1 MPAFTESEIETFSL
15 DELKRLGFS
24 YIPGPSIAP
33 DVEVTDG
40 LFTAEPSV
48 PFGEPEKRESYGDVV
63 LKSTLE
69 EAIERLNPEIPA
81 AARQEALKAVLSVY
95 SPQLIDANENFH
107 KLLAEGVPVTV
118 RKDGQDRGER
128 VWLVDFQNPENN
140 VFFSINQ
147 FTIIERNQNKRT
159 DIILY
164 VNGLPLVVIELKNP
178 ADANA
183 TIRKAYDQIQ
193 TYKIVIPSLFFY
205 NAFCVISDGLEAKAG
220 TLSAPF
226 SRFQAW
232 KTVDGKKESPGHV
245 SQLEV
250 LINGMFNKATLL
262 DLIRNFIVFEKYKK
276 IDAKTGL
283 TQIETVKKIAAYHQ
297 YYAVNAAL
305 VSTRRAMGILE
316 PRPSPLAPLPEG
328 EGKNY
333 RGGLDFSGLVTE
345 ARELRK
351 KQTPVEEVM
360 WELLR
365 DKKLQGL
372 KFRRQ
377 HQIGDYIAD
386 FYCNELKLV
395 VELDG
400 SVHNIPSQSKKDSTR
415 DAWLKSLGNRVLR
428 FTNTD
433 ILENIPTVLQSI
445 ASFSAHPSP
454 LMQKVISS
462 APSPGSASHPLP
474 LGEGRGEGYANRKAG
489 VIWHTQGSG
498 KSLSMVFYAGKLIRN
513 LNNPTIVVITD
524 RNDLDQQLFDTFAAS
539 SSLLGQKPVQA
550 DSRENLKALLK
561 VASGGIVFTTMQKFA
576 PSAPSPGSASHP
588 LPLGEGRGEG
598 DISSMP
604 CLSTRRNIIVIADE
618 AHRTQYGFETKFID
632 TKDKDGNVTG
642 TRKAYGFAKYLRDA
656 IPNATFIGFTGT
668 PVESTDINTPAVFG
682 NYIDKYDIA
691 QSVDDGATVKI
702 YYESRLAKVN
712 LTENGRKL
720 IEDFEKEM
728 TDDGATETQKAK
740 VKWTKLEAIVGHP
753 ERLKNLA
760 RDIVAHYEKRSEVF
774 EGKAMIVAMSRRIAV
789 ALYGEI
795 VALRPQWHSED
806 LKAGALKVVMTSSS
820 SDKME
825 FDPEDPDSLVIPAHH
840 RTNKESRGMLAERMK
855 DPKDPLKL
863 VIVRDMWLTGFDVPC
878 LHTLYIDKLMKRHTL
893 MQAIARVNR
902 VFLDKP
908 GGLVV
913 DYIGIGTALKEALAF
928 YAGSGGKGDHAETMQ
943 KALEM
948 LLEKIEVVRQ
958 MFHGFDYMRF
968 FAVGT
973 SERLSLIL
981 QTEEF
986 VLAKEHGKDRF
997 IKESTALSKLFALAV
1012 PHEDALDLSD
1022 EIAFFQSVRARLVKF
1037 EGDGETDGRKNY
1049 ETAIRQIVNQ
1059 SVASTEVVDIFD
1071 AAGIKKPDISLLSEE
1086 FLQDVKEM
1094 AHKNLGVELLKK
1106 ILNDEIRAR
1115 LKFNITKGK
1124 NLLEMLEASIKK
1136 YQNNLL
1142 STAEIIEELI
1152 SIAREIRSVDGL
1164 AEKLKLTKDEFAFYS
1179 ALEVNDSAVVALGDE
1194 TLKVIAREIAN
1205 KVRKNATIDWTMKE
1219 SARAKLMVIVRRTL
1233 NKYGYPPDKQQK
1245 AVDTVMKQAE
1255 VMADYWVN
1263 TDSKI

>member
-1 MPAFTESEIETFSL
+1 M
-15 DELKRLGFS
+15 
-24 YIPGPSIAP
+24 
-33 DVEVTDG
+33 
-40 LFTAEPSV
+40 
-48 PFGEPEKRESYGDVV
+48 
-63 LKSTLE
+63 
-69 EAIERLNPEIPA
+69 
-81 AARQEALKAVLSVY
+81 
-95 SPQLIDANENFH
+95 
-107 KLLAEGVPVTV
+107 
-118 RKDGQDRGER
+118 
-128 VWLVDFQNPENN
+128 
-140 VFFSINQ
+140 
-147 FTIIERNQNKRT
+147 
-159 DIILY
+159 
-164 VNGLPLVVIELKNP
+164 
-178 ADANA
+178 
-183 TIRKAYDQIQ
+183 
-193 TYKIVIPSLFFY
+193 
-205 NAFCVISDGLEAKAG
+205 
-220 TLSAPF
+220 
-226 SRFQAW
+226 
-232 KTVDGKKESPGHV
+232 
-245 SQLEV
+245 
-250 LINGMFNKATLL
+250 
-262 DLIRNFIVFEKYKK
+262 
-276 IDAKTGL
+276 
-283 TQIETVKKIAAYHQ
+283 
-297 YYAVNAAL
+297 
-305 VSTRRAMGILE
+305 
-316 PRPSPLAPLPEG
+316 
-328 EGKNY
+328 
-333 RGGLDFSGLVTE
+333 
-345 ARELRK
+345 
-351 KQTPVEEVM
+351 
-360 WELLR
+360 
-365 DKKLQGL
+365 
-372 KFRRQ
+372 
-377 HQIGDYIAD
+377 
-386 FYCNELKLV
+386 
-395 VELDG
+395 
-400 SVHNIPSQSKKDSTR
+400 
-415 DAWLKSLGNRVLR
+415 
-428 FTNTD
+428 
-433 ILENIPTVLQSI
+433 
-445 ASFSAHPSP
+445 
-454 LMQKVISS
+454 
-462 APSPGSASHPLP
+462 
-474 LGEGRGEGYANRKAG
+474 
-489 VIWHTQGSG
+489 
-498 KSLSMVFYAGKLIRN
+498 
-513 LNNPTIVVITD
+513 
-524 RNDLDQQLFDTFAAS
+524 
-539 SSLLGQKPVQA
+539 
-550 DSRENLKALLK
+550 
-561 VASGGIVFTTMQKFA
+561 
-576 PSAPSPGSASHP
+576 
-588 LPLGEGRGEG
+588 
-598 DISSMP
+598 
-604 CLSTRRNIIVIADE
+604 
-618 AHRTQYGFETKFID
+618 
-632 TKDKDGNVTG
+632 
-642 TRKAYGFAKYLRDA
+642 
-656 IPNATFIGFTGT
+656 
-668 PVESTDINTPAVFG
+668 ESTDINTPAVFG

-712 LTENGRKL
+712 LTEDGRKL

-789 ALYGEI
+789 ALYNEI
-795 VALRPQWHSED
+795 IALRPQWHSAD
-806 LKAGALKVVMTSSS
+806 LKAGTLKVVMTSSS

-928 YAGSGGKGDHAETMQ
+928 YAGSGGKGDPAETQQ

-968 FAVGT
+968 FTVGT

-1071 AAGIKKPDISLLSEE
+1071 AAGVKKPDISLLSEE

-1179 ALEVNDSAVVALGDE
+1179 ALEINDSAVLELGDDA
-1194 TLKVIAREIAN
+1194 LKSIAREIAD

-1233 NKYGYPPDKQQK
+1233 NKYGYPPDKQQQ

-1255 VMADYWVN
+1255 VLADYWVD
-1263 TDSKI
+1263 TAEVQ

>member
-15 DELKRLGFS
+15 DELKRLGYS

-33 DVEVTDG
+33 DVEVQDG
-40 LFTAEPSV
+40 LFAADPSV
-48 PFGEPEKRESYGDVV
+48 PFGDGPKKRENYGEVI
-63 LKSTLE
+63 LKSALE

-81 AARQEALKAVLSVY
+81 PARQEALKAVLSVY
-95 SPQLIDANENFH
+95 SPQLIDANEAFH

-118 RKDGQDRGER
+118 RKDAQDRGER
-128 VWLVDFQNPENN
+128 VWLVDFQKPENN

-147 FTIIERNQNKRT
+147 FTIIERNQNKRP

-164 VNGLPLVVIELKNP
+164 VNGLPLVVVELKNP

-220 TLSAPF
+220 TLSSPF

-232 KTVDGKKESPGHV
+232 KTIDGQKESSPHV
-245 SQLEV
+245 GQLEV
-250 LINGMFNKATLL
+250 LINGMLSKATML
-262 DLIRNFIVFEKYKK
+262 DLIRNFIVFEKDKK

-283 TQIETVKKIAAYHQ
+283 TQIETIKKIAAYHQ
-297 YYAVNAAL
+297 YYAVNKAL
-305 VSTRRAMGILE
+305 ESTR
-316 PRPSPLAPLPEG
+316 LAAAVAG
-328 EGKNY
+328 
-333 RGGLDFSGLVTE
+333 SG
-345 ARELRK
+345 
-351 KQTPVEEVM
+351 
-360 WELLR
+360 
-365 DKKLQGL
+365 
-372 KFRRQ
+372 
-377 HQIGDYIAD
+377 
-386 FYCNELKLV
+386 
-395 VELDG
+395 
-400 SVHNIPSQSKKDSTR
+400 
-415 DAWLKSLGNRVLR
+415 
-428 FTNTD
+428 
-433 ILENIPTVLQSI
+433 
-445 ASFSAHPSP
+445 
-454 LMQKVISS
+454 
-462 APSPGSASHPLP
+462 
-474 LGEGRGEGYANRKAG
+474 KAG
-489 VIWHTQGSG
+489 VVWHTQGSG

-561 VASGGIVFTTMQKFA
+561 VASGGIVFTTIHKFF
-576 PSAPSPGSASHP
+576 P
-588 LPLGEGRGEG
+588 EGGRSEY
-598 DISSMP
+598 DK
-604 CLSTRRNIIVIADE
+604 LSDRHNIIVLADE
-618 AHRTQYGFETKFID
+618 AHRTQYGFEAKFID
-632 TKDKDGNVTG
+632 TKDEEGKITG
-642 TRKAYGFAKYLRDA
+642 KRKTYGFAKYLRDA

-702 YYESRLAKVN
+702 YYESRLARVN
-712 LTENGRKL
+712 LTEDGRRL
-720 IEDFEKEM
+720 IGDFEKEM
-728 TDDGATETQKAK
+728 TDDGATATQKAK

-753 ERLKNLA
+753 GRLKNLA
-760 RDIVAHYEKRSEVF
+760 GDIVAHYEKRSEVF
-774 EGKAMIVAMSRRIAV
+774 DGKAMIVAMSRRIAV
-789 ALYGEI
+789 ALYDEI
-795 VALRPQWHSED
+795 IKLRPQWHNED
-806 LKAGALKVVMTSSS
+806 LKSGALKVVMTSSS

-840 RTNKESRGMLAERMK
+840 RTNKESRGMLAGRMK

-878 LHTLYIDKLMKRHTL
+878 LHTLYTDKLMKRHTL

-913 DYIGIGTALKEALAF
+913 DYIGIGAALKEALAF
-928 YAGSGGKGDHAETMQ
+928 YAGSGGKGDPAETQQ
-943 KALEM
+943 KALE
-948 LLEKIEVVRQ
+948 LLIERIEVVRQ
-958 MFHGFDYMRF
+958 MFHSFDYMRF
-968 FAVGT
+968 FTVNT

-1012 PHEDALDLSD
+1012 PHEDALELSD

-1037 EGDGETDGRKNY
+1037 EGDGEGDSRKNY

-1059 SVASTEVVDIFD
+1059 SVASTGVVDIFD
-1071 AAGIKKPDISLLSEE
+1071 AAGMKKPDISLLSEE
-1086 FLQDVKEM
+1086 FLREVQGME
-1094 AHKNLGVELLKK
+1094 HKNLAVELLRK
-1106 ILNDEIRAR
+1106 ILNDEVRAR
-1115 LKFNITKGK
+1115 LKFNITKGR

-1142 STAEIIEELI
+1142 TAAEIIEELLA
-1152 SIAREIRSVDGL
+1152 IAREIRSVDGL

-1179 ALEVNDSAVVALGDE
+1179 ALEVNDSAVLALGDE
-1194 TLKVIAREIAN
+1194 TLKTIAREIAD
-1205 KVRKNATIDWTMKE
+1205 KVRRNATIDWTMKE
-1219 SARAKLMVIVRRTL
+1219 SARARLMVIVRRTL
-1233 NKYGYPPDKQQK
+1233 NKYGYPPDKQQN
-1245 AVDTVMKQAE
+1245 AVDTVLKQAE
-1255 VMADYWVN
+1255 VLADYW
-1263 TDSKI
+1263 TEEKPIGG